1 MTAISPDPD
10 PVRAEG
16 PETVIEGEPG
26 SPLVIVLDPAGA
38 AKHGELPATWR
49 PFTYQRR
56 IVWCRLPTD
65 GALTRADE
73 ILGGEAGS
81 GPVTDVVASGP
92 FAGTALRLA
101 ERHAD
106 TVRALLL
113 ADPAAD
119 RSHEAD
125 LAEEADEDWERRN
138 AERIG
143 ALEAKGL
150 TVRVIAHSS
159 GSEFDRLPAPLP
171 LGHSNVV
178 ANNRRSDD
186 QAFTQ
191 SSMKCRT
198 PDGPVPAGHH
208 ADPQR

>member
-26 SPLVIVLDPAGA
+26 RPLVIVLDPAGA

-49 PFTYQRR
+49 PFTYQRS

-81 GPVTDVVASGP
+81 GPITDVVASGP

-101 ERHAD
+101 EQHAD
-106 TVRALLL
+106 AVRALLL
-113 ADPAAD
+113 VDPAAD

-143 ALEAKGL
+143 ALEAKGV

-159 GSEFDRLPAPLP
+159 GSEFDRVPAPLP
-171 LGHSNVV
+171 LGHPNVV
-178 ANNRRSDD
+178 AALTKTFDVLEQPS
-186 QAFTQ
+186 
-191 SSMKCRT
+191 K
-198 PDGPVPAGHH
+198 
-208 ADPQR
+208 